1 MRLLAAP
8 LAALLELAAP
18 ERCARC
24 GAAPNERP
32 WCARGATVPGL
43 RPWDA
48 PHLCRP
54 CLADLD
60 QGTAVRPAAAGCP
73 AVWAARATGADLVG
87 AVGTWKYYGVRGLAW
102 PLASL
107 LAAAARDLAG
117 GLGAAPVLVPVPLH
131 RRRRRQRGFN
141 QAELLARLAAGEL
154 GWAWASPLR
163 RVRATA
169 QQARIAA
176 DGGRRRNLAGS
187 CRTEPGTALPEGPL
201 VLVDDIVTSGA
212 TLAEAARALAAAGRP
227 PAAALALGLRV
238 GSG

>member
-1 MRLLAAP
+1 VPRFPDP

-24 GAAPNERP
+24 GASPTERP
-32 WCARGATVPGL
+32 WCARDAAVPGL

-54 CLADLD
+54 CRDALD
-60 QGTAVRPAAAGCP
+60 QGAAVRPASGGCP
-73 AVWAARATGADLVG
+73 PVLAARATGADLV
-87 AVGTWKYYGVRGLAW
+87 ALVAAWKYHGVRGLAW
-102 PLASL
+102 PLAGL
-107 LAAAARDLAG
+107 LTPTARTLARDL
-117 GLGAAPVLVPVPLH
+117 GAPPVLVPVPLH

-141 QAELLARLAAGEL
+141 QAELLARLLARDLAAP
-154 GWAWASPLR
+154 WAGPLR

-176 DGGRRRNLAGS
+176 DAVRRRNLAGS
-187 CRTEPGTALPEGPL
+187 CRIDPRAPLPAGPV

-212 TLAEAARALAAAGRP
+212 TLAEAARALAAAGRA
-227 PAAALALGLRV
+227 PAAALCLGVRV
-238 GSG
+238 GPG